1 MLFGALARS
10 VRTCR
15 ECAHA
20 GPVRRC
26 GLNDGAGAVIAVV
39 DDQPSV
45 RTSLARL
52 LRSADLTPARYT
64 SGQEF
69 LDSLNDGA
77 PECVIL
83 GLRMPGLDGFEVLAQ
98 LARRDLSVP
107 VIVLTSYP
115 SDEARERALAEG
127 VVAFLTKPV
136 DRTVLLE
143 AVARAIGTRKEIP
156 DR

>member
-1 MLFGALARS
+1 M
-10 VRTCR
+10 
-15 ECAHA
+15 E
-20 GPVRRC
+20 
-26 GLNDGAGAVIAVV
+26 DGARAVIAVV

-45 RTSLARL
+45 RASLARL
-52 LRSADLTPARYT
+52 LRSADFTPARHP

-77 PECVIL
+77 PDCVIL
-83 GLRMPGLDGFEVLAQ
+83 DLRMPGLSGFDVLAR
-98 LARRDLSVP
+98 LARREPPVP

-115 SDEARERALAEG
+115 SDDARERALAQG

-143 AVARAIGTRKEIP
+143 AVTRAIGSRNRDEP
-156 DR
+156 VRRARN